1 MKTALLATVS
11 GLTLTAV
18 TTASAADM
26 PTKAPPAP
34 PTPVAANLNWSGP
47 YIGLNFGAGQ
57 HSSSFYDL
65 GGCPCQLAF
74 ATQDAFWSPR
84 NWGATI
90 GGQAGY
96 NWQFGNVVTGI
107 EADINWIDG
116 KSSTTF
122 SSSFNGPVSA
132 TADMDWYA
140 TVRGR
145 LGLAFF
151 RSLIYFTGGW
161 AAARVSDDWG
171 IVGHTPRFSFQDTRS
186 AGVIGGG
193 IEYMVTQNWTVRVEA
208 LHSNFGTS
216 PITTI
221 GIFGAN
227 YQSKFTDSLTVVR
240 GALNWKW

>member
-1 MKTALLATVS
+1 GASLKTALLATVS

-151 RSLIYFTGGW
+151 RSLIYFTGGGG
-161 AAARVSDDWG
+161 AGRVSDACG
-171 IVGHTPRFSFQDTRS
+171 IGGDPPRVSLQVTRS
-186 AGVIGGG
+186 AGVVGGRHG
-193 IEYMVTQNWTVRVEA
+193 
-208 LHSNFGTS
+208 
-216 PITTI
+216 
-221 GIFGAN
+221 
-227 YQSKFTDSLTVVR
+227 
-240 GALNWKW
+240 